1 MMSEASCGALC
12 QHPECWRANL
22 QRVKDAVK
30 LRNGIYTEQNME
42 QKQFL
47 STVQRSDHHKDGSL
61 PTLKVVDMFNET
73 ALGDNSKLP
82 NTLSKPNPHHQRS
95 ASLPSLSP
103 NSSQPLSPSHS
114 PSVPVPR
121 PSPVSPAVQTDYQK
135 GMLWK
140 RNAQSTFDS
149 TSTKSDKQHASI
161 VGVHELYEAD
171 ELLQDWKDVYITSAY
186 LIWCQNHRRK
196 KRKAKSTGS
205 IRKDP
210 RRVTFKD
217 VTEDMIPATME
228 KSQPKRPERRRS
240 PTVGL
245 PFSPSRASSY
255 RPVHIQHLDLAEYG
269 LEDFGD
275 FPKSVIAGI
284 LQHLNP
290 NKVPGNKELPLGLEA
305 HPKPQLSSRA
315 RDAKKTQ
322 PSSRMDQ
329 NKQQTLEQTVNA
341 AKTSRMLLD
350 IDINSQIIS
359 PAEETA
365 IDEKVK
371 EVESTRFKQET
382 NAEPKIVKATREK
395 LLARQGRVMLPL
407 ASVGIPTHRGPKMK
421 LHHCTNSIPRIL
433 DLSVAMEPVDVVSVT
448 PTPSGTTIEDE
459 AETQD
464 SQLCILDDSAMERI
478 LFESEPVSPNGHR
491 YHLVR
496 GHVTSALRYS
506 PRPVRA
512 PAPTPMSPERYGHF
526 GRTTHSREHANT
538 LASQRMTSWDE
549 LICKNDGDELVP
561 DRGILGRPGDDSDEL
576 AVDPVFIT
584 EEVTHVP
591 TATPVS
597 IQKGTEE
604 LPEDKMI
611 INYIEDTDDISYS
624 ARSPTPGSKTV
635 IPRDILS
642 EFHGDLY
649 GRNAMLARHKMKEK
663 QRIARESQLQSD
675 ACAYIAPAWRTPL
688 SRTPIPLSETPSRKA
703 PKPLRQP
710 PAESVPRS
718 LSVQPIAKRT
728 LQRPRSS
735 PPGASSSRGSI
746 EIPLQQILSDSS
758 LVNTSRDNTEGQSM
772 IVQASSSTGDS
783 CGSIPPPPSPEV
795 PIVAGLSNKLDPL
808 SEVEERSSLASAS
821 VADGTSQVDNC
832 DADNIVNQSEV
843 HEDNEGIDSQKTSEK
858 VGLESI
864 REGTDVAEV
873 AEIVPEEALIETEE
887 HQTLDSQQAIHD
899 PISANQELSLLYS
912 DSITSET
919 RQNPSQAPSD
929 EQSVVSGKESVNRIE
944 ESGNAQDEIF
954 AKTNA
959 TPDESNTTE
968 QPTEE
973 EAIAPPHP
981 PESPDIINTPDFT
994 EGLDMTLDM
1003 EAQLRAAMEGLDDFD
1018 QSETEEEQSSPK
1030 LEGW

>member
-240 PTVGL
+240 PT
-245 PFSPSRASSY
+245 FSPSRASSY

-407 ASVGIPTHRGPKMK
+407 ASVGIPTQRGPKMK

-433 DLSVAMEPVDVVSVT
+433 DLRVAMEPVDVVSVT

-506 PRPVRA
+506 PCPVRA

-538 LASQRMTSWDE
+538 LVSQRMTSWDE

-597 IQKGTEE
+597 MQKGTEE

-746 EIPLQQILSDSS
+746 DIPLQQILSDSS

-808 SEVEERSSLASAS
+808 SEVEERSSLAAS

-919 RQNPSQAPSD
+919 RQNPSQASSD

>member
-140 RNAQSTFDS
+140 RNAQSTSDS
-149 TSTKSDKQHASI
+149 TSAKSDKQHASI

-186 LIWCQNHRRK
+186 LVWCQNHRRK

-255 RPVHIQHLDLAEYG
+255 RPVHVQQLDLAEYG

-290 NKVPGNKELPLGLEA
+290 NKVPGDKELPLGLEA

-350 IDINSQIIS
+350 IDINSQITS

-365 IDEKVK
+365 IDEKVT

-407 ASVGIPTHRGPKMK
+407 ASVGIPTQRGPKMK

-478 LFESEPVSPNGHR
+478 LFESEPVWPNGHR

-538 LASQRMTSWDE
+538 LVSQRMTSWDE

-576 AVDPVFIT
+576 PVDPVFIT

-663 QRIARESQLQSD
+663 QRIARESHLLSD
-675 ACAYIAPAWRTPL
+675 ASAYIAPAWRTPL

-772 IVQASSSTGDS
+772 IVQASSSTVDS

-887 HQTLDSQQAIHD
+887 HQTLDSQQANHD
-899 PISANQELSLLYS
+899 PILANQELSLLNS

-919 RQNPSQAPSD
+919 RQNPSQAPSN
-929 EQSVVSGKESVNRIE
+929 EQSVVSGKESVNQIE
-944 ESGNAQDEIF
+944 EAGNAQDEIF
-954 AKTNA
+954 ANTNA

-1018 QSETEEEQSSPK
+1018 ESETEEEQSSPK

>member
-1 MMSEASCGALC
+1 M
-12 QHPECWRANL
+12 

-42 QKQFL
+42 QKHFL

-196 KRKAKSTGS
+196 KRKAKSTGF

-407 ASVGIPTHRGPKMK
+407 ASVGIPTQRGPKMK
-421 LHHCTNSIPRIL
+421 PHHCTNSIPRIL

-832 DADNIVNQSEV
+832 DADNIVNQSEI

-899 PISANQELSLLYS
+899 PISANQELSLLNS

>member
-1 MMSEASCGALC
+1 MGLVWE
-12 QHPECWRANL
+12 L
-22 QRVKDAVK
+22 QAPAHRV
-30 LRNGIYTEQNME
+30 LP
-42 QKQFL
+42 QF
-47 STVQRSDHHKDGSL
+47 V
-61 PTLKVVDMFNET
+61 
-73 ALGDNSKLP
+73 
-82 NTLSKPNPHHQRS
+82 
-95 ASLPSLSP
+95 
-103 NSSQPLSPSHS
+103 
-114 PSVPVPR
+114 
-121 PSPVSPAVQTDYQK
+121 
-135 GMLWK
+135 
-140 RNAQSTFDS
+140 
-149 TSTKSDKQHASI
+149 
-161 VGVHELYEAD
+161 
-171 ELLQDWKDVYITSAY
+171 
-186 LIWCQNHRRK
+186 
-196 KRKAKSTGS
+196 
-205 IRKDP
+205 
-210 RRVTFKD
+210 
-217 VTEDMIPATME
+217 
-228 KSQPKRPERRRS
+228 
-240 PTVGL
+240 
-245 PFSPSRASSY
+245 
-255 RPVHIQHLDLAEYG
+255 
-269 LEDFGD
+269 
-275 FPKSVIAGI
+275 
-284 LQHLNP
+284 
-290 NKVPGNKELPLGLEA
+290 
-305 HPKPQLSSRA
+305 SSRNNHN
-315 RDAKKTQ
+315 T
-322 PSSRMDQ
+322 SS
-329 NKQQTLEQTVNA
+329 
-341 AKTSRMLLD
+341 
-350 IDINSQIIS
+350 
-359 PAEETA
+359 P
-365 IDEKVK
+365 
-371 EVESTRFKQET
+371 
-382 NAEPKIVKATREK
+382 
-395 LLARQGRVMLPL
+395 
-407 ASVGIPTHRGPKMK
+407 
-421 LHHCTNSIPRIL
+421 
-433 DLSVAMEPVDVVSVT
+433 
-448 PTPSGTTIEDE
+448 
-459 AETQD
+459 
-464 SQLCILDDSAMERI
+464 
-478 LFESEPVSPNGHR
+478 
-491 YHLVR
+491 Y
-496 GHVTSALRYS
+496 RYS
-506 PRPVRA
+506 PFPVRA

-538 LASQRMTSWDE
+538 LVSQRMTSWDE
-549 LICKNDGDELVP
+549 LICENDRDELVP

-576 AVDPVFIT
+576 RVDPVFIT
-584 EEVTHVP
+584 EDVTHVP

-604 LPEDKMI
+604 FPGDKMI
-611 INYIEDTDDISYS
+611 INYIEDTDDISYP

-649 GRNAMLARHKMKEK
+649 GRNAMLARHKVKEK
-663 QRIARESQLQSD
+663 QRIARESHLQSD
-675 ACAYIAPAWRTPL
+675 ASAYIAPAWRTPL

-772 IVQASSSTGDS
+772 IVQASSSTVDS

-821 VADGTSQVDNC
+821 VADGTSQVDNG

-843 HEDNEGIDSQKTSEK
+843 HEDNEGIDCQKTSEK

-873 AEIVPEEALIETEE
+873 AEIVPEEALIATE
-887 HQTLDSQQAIHD
+887 TLDSQQANHD
-899 PISANQELSLLYS
+899 IISANQELSLLNS

-929 EQSVVSGKESVNRIE
+929 EQNVVSGKESVNRIE